1 MVGFGFGFD
10 DTIGISTMNNK
21 FLQGVQ
27 ITMCRMIYSVV
38 EYIANIPETL
48 YIDKKADL
56 RSTLSLQLI
65 DLNRKFV
72 FIK

>member
-27 ITMCRMIYSVV
+27 ITMCRMINSVV
-38 EYIANIPETL
+38 EYIANIP
-48 YIDKKADL
+48 A
-56 RSTLSLQLI
+56 RWPP
-65 DLNRKFV
+65 
-72 FIK
+72 

>member
-38 EYIANIPETL
+38 EYIANIP
-48 YIDKKADL
+48 A
-56 RSTLSLQLI
+56 RWPP
-65 DLNRKFV
+65 
-72 FIK
+72 